1 MVQGVTKSRTQLSD
15 FHMESRKMPLMNL
28 FSGQQWRYRLREQ
41 TYGQY
46 VKDMVGQIERVEGN
60 IYIPIGKRN
69 NGNLQWDA
77 KSPTQCSVTTR
88 RGGVF
93 LILFKLSTLFAE
105 LRVGKVEAQRPE
117 EDLRSHRSCRHI

>member
-1 MVQGVTKSRTQLSD
+1 
-15 FHMESRKMPLMNL
+15 MESRKMPLMNL

-88 RGGVF
+88 RGGVL